1 MFLLDT
7 NAISHVARFPE
18 GGVGKK
24 LAEVDPDLIVTSV
37 VVAAEILFGLE
48 NKPGQKSAARA
59 ADFLGVI
66 TVLPLDTNVAAT
78 YAKVRVEMDKQQ
90 LGPNDLFIAAHA
102 LSLDATLVTDDKAFS
117 RVPGLK
123 IENWLRN

>member
-18 GGVGKK
+18 GGVGRK
-24 LAEVDPDLIVTSV
+24 LAEVEPKLIVTSI
-37 VVAAEILFGLE
+37 VVAAELLFGLQ
-48 NKPGQKSAARA
+48 NAPSQKAARA

-66 TVLPLDTNVAAT
+66 AVLPMDMSVAAT
-78 YAKVRVEMDKQQ
+78 YARVRVEMKMQQ
-90 LGPNDLFIAAHA
+90 MGPNDLFIAAHA
-102 LSLDATLVTDDKAFS
+102 LSIGATLVTDDRAFS

-123 IENWLRN
+123 VENWLRA